1 MVYLQFQEL
10 AIKIPLR
17 LRSFYENIDKMSLLL
32 SGKNIEGDV
41 VDVKRELITIK
52 QLFYERIHN
61 TNKHDRTLL
70 RGHGIDT
77 GVVMINDPDNSGETI
92 IGLYSNPVVKEL
104 IHSINPKSSINKGSL
119 QVNMEQYQTI
129 KKDAFILKPDIANA
143 LRKDPYSNQE
153 IREGLWDYV
162 TKGDTELVKDNLSFV
177 QETNGGN
184 MSNRMG
190 WHLSSDPGLRL
201 VRVGGVELE
210 YSNCG
215 YNLNL
220 DNVHL
225 VGKIEKPFTF
235 KDLESQVRQSD
246 LIS

>member
-1 MVYLQFQEL
+1 MDQLQFQEL

-17 LRSFYENIDKMSLLL
+17 LRSFYVNIHEMSLLL

-61 TNKHDRTLL
+61 TTEHDRTLL

-77 GVVMINDPDNSGETI
+77 GVVMINDSDCSGETI

-119 QVNMEQYQTI
+119 QVNTEQYQII
-129 KKDAFILKPDIANA
+129 KEDAFVLRSDIANA
-143 LRKDPYSNQE
+143 LRKDPYSNKK
-153 IREGLWDYV
+153 IREGLLDYV
-162 TKGDTELVKDNLSFV
+162 TKGDTGLVKANLSLV

-190 WHLSSDPGLRL
+190 WYLSSDPGLRL

-220 DNVHL
+220 NNVHL
-225 VGKIEKPFTF
+225 VGKIAKPFTF